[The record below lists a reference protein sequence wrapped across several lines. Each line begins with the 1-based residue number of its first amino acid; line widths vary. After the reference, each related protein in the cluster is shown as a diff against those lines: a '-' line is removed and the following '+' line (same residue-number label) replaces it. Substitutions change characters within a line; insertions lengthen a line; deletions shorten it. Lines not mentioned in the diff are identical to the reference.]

1 MKLTKLSNELHY
13 STDKIECMVR
23 AIESETKF
31 EFKFQYADESFLS
44 ELSIESW
51 GVKAELNTFSINIL
65 IIFSICS
72 NATFSKLFFHI
83 HIFTFSHTY
92 TVYCVHVC
100 MLSSVLRVVI
110 LKFHIDCLS
119 PMKVD
124 GNVHTHTHTPSQPL
138 SHSQF

>member
-92 TVYCVHVC
+92 TC
-100 MLSSVLRVVI
+100 MHAVVGF
-110 LKFHIDCLS
+110 KSCHF
-119 PMKVD
+119 KV
-124 GNVHTHTHTPSQPL
+124 
-138 SHSQF
+138 SH